1 MKEGRTRPPTA
12 NTSLN
17 MSFARILR
25 SSALMGG
32 AQVVVL
38 AAAFI
43 RAKVIAV
50 IFGAAGIGLIGI
62 FNAFSGNVSAFAGWG
77 LGTSGVRLIAGATE
91 EEKPTKVAAVRH
103 MGWMLSW
110 LGLVLALL
118 IFWPVGLV
126 TFNSAQYATEMAI
139 VALAVPCVI
148 ASSAWSAVLQASGK
162 VASLA
167 KVQITSALTG
177 LLIGLPAIY
186 FWGTTGIALS
196 ILLATAVP
204 ALVLWRAA
212 RTEPATA
219 SATSADLRQLVTL
232 GGALMVVGWL
242 GQLSA
247 YLVRLAIVRQ
257 EGLEAAGYYQ
267 AAFAISGSLPGF
279 VFAAMGADFFPRVA
293 AAKDEAEARIISE
306 HQIQAGLLMGAPLI
320 VVLLSLGGLCVRL
333 LYADGFAA
341 AEPLLSWMA
350 WGVFARLLSWP
361 LAFWLL
367 ARGSSRTMMIIE
379 GSSALLMTALA
390 VVLLGSFGLVGCAMG
405 FAYGQ
410 FVYAGLLLFVARR
423 RSGAWVGGRTLGWTI
438 LCAMLCLCAQG
449 FAALGLAGPWPYL
462 PACLSA
468 LAAGFLYIRLTRT
481 P

>member
-1 MKEGRTRPPTA
+1 
-12 NTSLN
+12 

>member
-1 MKEGRTRPPTA
+1 
-12 NTSLN
+12 

-38 AAAFI
+38 AAGFV

-50 IFGAAGIGLIGI
+50 ILGASGVGLIGI
-62 FNAFSGNVSAFAGWG
+62 FNAFSGNVSTFAGWG

-91 EEKPTKVAAVRH
+91 EEKPAKIAAVRR
-103 MGWMLSW
+103 MGFLLSL
-110 LGLVLALL
+110 LGLALALL
-118 IFWPVGLV
+118 TFWPVALG
-126 TFNSAQYATEMAI
+126 TFDSVKYAVEMAI
-139 VALAVPCVI
+139 VAMAVPCVI
-148 ASSAWSAVLQASGK
+148 ASTAWSAVLQASGK

-167 KVQITSALTG
+167 KVQIAGALTG
-177 LLIGLPAIY
+177 LLLGLPAIY
-186 FWGTTGIALS
+186 FWGTKGIALS
-196 ILLATAVP
+196 ILLAAAVP

-212 RTEPATA
+212 RAEQAAAT
-219 SATSADLRQLVTL
+219 ATSAVSVDLRHLVTL

-267 AAFAISGSLPGF
+267 AAFAIAGSLPGF
-279 VFAAMGADFFPRVA
+279 VFAAMGADFLPRVA
-293 AAKDEAEARIISE
+293 AAKDEAAARSISE
-306 HQIQAGLLMGAPLI
+306 QQIQAGLLMGTPLI

-333 LYADGFAA
+333 LYAEGFAA
-341 AEPLLSWMA
+341 AEPLLGWMV
-350 WGVFARLLSWP
+350 WGVFVRLLAWP

-379 GSSALLMTALA
+379 GCTALIMTALA
-390 VVLLGSFGLVGCAMG
+390 VVLLRSFGLVGCAMG

-410 FVYAGLLLFVARR
+410 ALYAVLLVLVARR
-423 RSGAWVGGRTLGWTI
+423 RSGAWIGARTWGWTI
-438 LCAMLCLCAQG
+438 FSAAVCVTAQA
-449 FAALGLAGPWPYL
+449 FAAALPSGLAAFV
-462 PACLSA
+462 PAILSVA
-468 LAAGFLYIRLTRT
+468 VAGFLYLRLLRR

>member
-1 MKEGRTRPPTA
+1 MP
-12 NTSLN
+12 
-17 MSFARILR
+17 FARILR

-62 FNAFSGNVSAFAGWG
+62 FNAFIGNVSAFAGWG

-167 KVQITSALTG
+167 RVQITSALTG

-468 LAAGFLYIRLTRT
+468 LAAGFLYIRLIRT

>member
-1 MKEGRTRPPTA
+1 
-12 NTSLN
+12 
-17 MSFARILR
+17 
-25 SSALMGG
+25 MGG

-62 FNAFSGNVSAFAGWG
+62 FNAFIGNVSAFAGWG

-167 KVQITSALTG
+167 RVQITSALTG

-468 LAAGFLYIRLTRT
+468 LAAGFLYIRLIRT

>member
-1 MKEGRTRPPTA
+1 
-12 NTSLN
+12 

-43 RAKVIAV
+43 RAKIIAI
-50 IFGAAGIGLIGI
+50 IFGAAGVGLIGI
-62 FNAFSGNVSAFAGWG
+62 FNAFSGNVAAFAGWG

-91 EEKPTKVAAVRH
+91 EVKPAKIAAVRR
-103 MGWMLSW
+103 MGFLLSL
-110 LGLVLALL
+110 LGLALALL
-118 IFWPVGLV
+118 TFWPVGLL
-126 TFNSAQYATEMAI
+126 TFDSAKYAAEMAI
-139 VALAVPCVI
+139 VAMAVPCVI
-148 ASSAWSAVLQASGK
+148 ASTAWSAVLQASGK

-167 KVQITSALTG
+167 KVQIAGALTG
-177 LLIGLPAIY
+177 LLLGLPAVY
-186 FWGTTGIALS
+186 FWGTKGIALS
-196 ILLATAVP
+196 ILLAAAVP

-212 RTEPATA
+212 RAEPVAATVATA
-219 SATSADLRQLVTL
+219 VSVDLRQLVTL

-267 AAFAISGSLPGF
+267 AAFAIAGSLPGF
-279 VFAAMGADFFPRVA
+279 VFAAMGADFLPRVA
-293 AAKDEAEARIISE
+293 AANDEAAARSISE
-306 HQIQAGLLMGAPLI
+306 QQVQAGLLMGTPLI
-320 VVLLSLGGLCVRL
+320 VVLLSLGGVCVRL
-333 LYADGFAA
+333 LYAEGFAA
-341 AEPLLSWMA
+341 AEPLLGWMA
-350 WGVFARLLSWP
+350 WGVFVRLLAWP

-379 GSSALLMTALA
+379 GCTALLMTALA
-390 VVLLGSFGLVGCAMG
+390 VVLLRSFGLVGCAMG

-410 FVYAGLLLFVARR
+410 VIYAGLLLLVARR
-423 RSGAWVGGRTLGWTI
+423 RSGAWVSGRTLGWVL
-438 LCAMLCLCAQG
+438 LCAMLCLAAQG
-449 FAALGLAGPWPYL
+449 FAALNLAGPWPYL

-468 LAAGFLYIRLTRT
+468 LMAGYLYIRLIRN